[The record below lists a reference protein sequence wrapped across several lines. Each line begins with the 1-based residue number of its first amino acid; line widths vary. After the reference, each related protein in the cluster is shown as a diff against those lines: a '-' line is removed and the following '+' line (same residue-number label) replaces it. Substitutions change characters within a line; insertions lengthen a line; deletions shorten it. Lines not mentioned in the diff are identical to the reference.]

1 MKMINKLMV
10 VLGLAV
16 TLVGC
21 GDNPQM
27 LSDKDLKPEPVA
39 SAYLN
44 ENLGEPSG
52 AGSSWKV
59 EVKNEN
65 GARMVRL
72 FVDGK
77 KSGWTV
83 CQPASSTYMKAPVCR
98 IVFTN
103 AVKAVHWDDEEG
115 YRVFTSAAPRIY
127 SDYSIDGEEAMA
139 FLDGLR
145 PYFKE
150 GYL

>member
-10 VLGLAV
+10 VLGLASA
-16 TLVGC
+16 LVGC

-27 LSDKDLKPEPVA
+27 LSEKDLKPEPVA

-44 ENLGEPSG
+44 ENLDKPSG

-65 GARMVRL
+65 GARMVRV
-72 FVDGK
+72 FSDGK
-77 KSGWTV
+77 KVGWNT
-83 CQPASSTYMKAPVCR
+83 CTPTNSEYMDNPLCR
-98 IVFTN
+98 LIFSN
-103 AVKAVHWDDEEG
+103 AVVAIHWDDDEG